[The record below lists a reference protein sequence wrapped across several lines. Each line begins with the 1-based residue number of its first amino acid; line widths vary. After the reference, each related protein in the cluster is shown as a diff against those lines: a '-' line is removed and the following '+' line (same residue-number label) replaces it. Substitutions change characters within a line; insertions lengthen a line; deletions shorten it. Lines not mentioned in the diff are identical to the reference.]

1 MTSEQK
7 IALVETVKDT
17 YGLNLALA
25 VVDLPKSTWYYH
37 QKHKVAYE
45 EKYAYLLPILED
57 IARDHPE
64 YGVPRIM
71 PELRQEHNIDVN
83 HKVVERLLGIWD
95 LSILRS
101 THRPRP
107 SSIQQAI
114 AEAGGLANLVAQME
128 EIDLFQVLYTDFT
141 ELL

>member
-1 MTSEQK
+1 
-7 IALVETVKDT
+7 V
-17 YGLNLALA
+17 
-25 VVDLPKSTWYYH
+25 TWYYH

-45 EKYAYLLPILED
+45 EKYAHLFPILDE

-71 PELRQEHNIDVN
+71 LELRNTYHIGVK

-95 LSILRS
+95 LAILRS

-107 SSIQQAI
+107 SCVERSSSRLENRPIW
-114 AEAGGLANLVAQME
+114 
-128 EIDLFQVLYTDFT
+128 
-141 ELL
+141 